1 MPPAVGLLSRLRR
14 VILNVKN
21 RGDVEQRVENDREE
35 EHFLALL
42 TNYSSEDDTKRA
54 AAHSKMMHSK
64 WHHFDFQLIMAIYV
78 SNQHIF
84 HSDKCFS

>member
-1 MPPAVGLLSRLRR
+1 MPRAVGLLSRLRR

-42 TNYSSEDDTKRA
+42 NSTEDDTKR
-54 AAHSKMMHSK
+54 SVSY
-64 WHHFDFQLIMAIYV
+64 IYC
-78 SNQHIF
+78 S
-84 HSDKCFS
+84 